1 MAMKIHYATTEAR
14 PGYTPCGLYREYV
27 VITHDWHRVTCSRC
41 ITERTVKVTYILV
54 GDDEKA
60 EKE

>member
-1 MAMKIHYATTEAR
+1 MTVHYGTTPER
-14 PGYTPCGLYREYV
+14 PDYTPCGYFGEYV
-27 VITHDWHRVTCSRC
+27 IQTYDWNKVTCSRC